1 AGDEQRRHQ
10 QDQRAIQPLP
20 LKPAH
25 LSLTPR
31 TGAISGDIMAAPRR
45 MPVSFSTSSDI
56 RADRTAF
63 RTVIPGLDPGIHAF
77 AYRVDGRSSPAMT
90 KGAAGSDEGGMT
102 SKGGLTKEQLK
113 AAVCEAI
120 DRNGNRIIELGETI
134 LHHPETG
141 FNEQK

>member
-1 AGDEQRRHQ
+1 MISSMAAASARTKKPIAAMRSWRPQRANGGVAAGDEQRRHQ

-31 TGAISGDIMAAPRR
+31 TGAISGDIMAAPRG

-77 AYRVDGRSSPAMT
+77 AYRVDGRVKP
-90 KGAAGSDEGGMT
+90 GHDEGG
-102 SKGGLTKEQLK
+102 GRQ
-113 AAVCEAI
+113 
-120 DRNGNRIIELGETI
+120 R
-134 LHHPETG
+134 
-141 FNEQK
+141 

>member
-77 AYRVDGRSSPAMT
+77 AYRVDGRAKPGPDAE
-90 KGAAGSDEGGMT
+90 GAAASEEGGDDQPGAT
-102 SKGGLTKEQLK
+102 DQGP
-113 AAVCEAI
+113 
-120 DRNGNRIIELGETI
+120 
-134 LHHPETG
+134 PE
-141 FNEQK
+141 